1 MEADAYLQHASVSLF
16 CQKYLVAFG
25 GCAVTEAN
33 VLSFVNAVVFSHWDH
48 TGGNMDLKTDG
59 VTICGPAAE
68 KSKIPGID
76 VELKSGDEVVFGSTK
91 AQIMDVG
98 GHTLGHIA
106 YYFPDA
112 QKVFVGDS
120 LFALGCGKMFEGT
133 AEQFWTSLQGLR
145 ALPDET
151 MVYW

>member
-1 MEADAYLQHASVSLF
+1 LHLKNQLERRCLDCYLD
-16 CQKYLVAFG
+16 
-25 GCAVTEAN
+25 TEAN
-33 VLSFVNAVVFSHWDH
+33 VLLFVNAVVFSHFDH
-48 TGGNMDLKTDG
+48 TGGNMALKTDG

-91 AQIMDVG
+91 ALVMDVG

-106 YYFPDA
+106 YHFPA
-112 QKVFVGDS
+112 AEKVFVGDS

-133 AEQFWTSLQGLR
+133 AQQFWTSLQGLR

>member
-1 MEADAYLQHASVSLF
+1 ME
-16 CQKYLVAFG
+16 
-25 GCAVTEAN
+25 
-33 VLSFVNAVVFSHWDH
+33 
-48 TGGNMDLKTDG
+48 LKTDG
-59 VTICGPAAE
+59 VVISGPAAE
-68 KSKIPGID
+68 KIPGID
-76 VELKSGDEVVFGSTK
+76 VGLKGGDEVEFGSTK

-106 YYFPDA
+106 YYFPGV

-133 AEQFWTSLQGLR
+133 PTQFHSSLQRLR